1 MASFANNILGPCF
14 NHDEAWRVLLAKRSD
29 FAGVLERMA
38 IEPAQQDAFL
48 ARLPTSNVRP
58 PKGCERQRVGLA
70 VYLVSQR
77 LVCHLLNA

>member
-1 MASFANNILGPCF
+1 MASFTSIILGPCF
-14 NHDEAWRVLLAKRSD
+14 NYDEAWRVLLAKRSD

-58 PKGCERQRVGLA
+58 PKAANDNGLA
-70 VYLVSQR
+70 WPFIRFPEAWYAT
-77 LVCHLLNA
+77 C